1 MDHSQPQS
9 QSLKEDCDD
18 DDVAAR
24 PNASASFDM
33 SLLSSPSP
41 RTEASVVI
49 GQPRVHCSGTA
60 SSSSTSSFRNKPP
73 YLRASAS
80 WDENEHHF
88 PRSSRLIHN
97 NTPAKRKLEHHS
109 RKPKRSLETCT
120 TATDSLDG
128 PIGGCG
134 NDNSSTTSSSSDFT
148 HLHFANFPA
157 SLPRLA
163 PPLEHNP
170 HHHHLLLHHSNDLGY
185 SLEDNEDDDD
195 HEEREDTDEKSS
207 LIMTPSPRTRLNFH
221 SFSPATIP
229 TSSLL
234 PILPPSKTSS
244 SSTTSSSS
252 IMALH
257 NHCDATT
264 TATTTS
270 PEALFLGK
278 KYNVNQPASSV
289 HGLP

>member
-1 MDHSQPQS
+1 
-9 QSLKEDCDD
+9 
-18 DDVAAR
+18 
-24 PNASASFDM
+24 
-33 SLLSSPSP
+33 
-41 RTEASVVI
+41 
-49 GQPRVHCSGTA
+49 
-60 SSSSTSSFRNKPP
+60 
-73 YLRASAS
+73 
-80 WDENEHHF
+80 
-88 PRSSRLIHN
+88 LIHT
-97 NTPAKRKLEHHS
+97 NTPAKRKLEHHN

-163 PPLEHNP
+163 PPLELNHQNQN
-170 HHHHLLLHHSNDLGY
+170 HHPHHLLLHHSNDLGY
-185 SLEDNEDDDD
+185 SLEDNEDDDDDEDD

-234 PILPPSKTSS
+234 PILPPSKTSP
-244 SSTTSSSS
+244 TSSSS
-252 IMALH
+252 ILALH

-270 PEALFLGK
+270 PEALFLGTK
-278 KYNVNQPASSV
+278 NKISEPILF
-289 HGLP
+289 GLADEQTNSRLIVFSMIR